1 MKEKF
6 KKLTTMLLISCLL
19 CINTNVLAL
28 TNSKWKTEQ
37 NKMTTTTSGILES
50 EVEVIDKSEN
60 GKRRREYKITY
71 TIPKDF
77 NEDSIIL
84 VPNGYMNNCA
94 LPGDD
99 DIFNIEIKNESENN
113 YHYVNNSLILS
124 TEDFDSY
131 QDSEIGAHISN
142 AYTFTDSKIR
152 EQIGFYR
159 TKNTALQSLYGVNS
173 TSKVTQEMLKDSEID
188 KILDKDKYPNGSKD
202 LNKYYLDFYNQKYQ
216 TDAKVLE
223 DLPTKAIAE
232 LFNGNYTQSF
242 KETNQEVI
250 ELAYNFLYNKLLAF
264 TFDTA
269 TINDENSEL
278 YSVASYMR
286 KENSY
291 KIANSIL
298 AENLNN
304 IETDTTQKVNMPHV
318 YINGKYMT
326 NIYQNYYIGF
336 YLEMRF
342 EKDKEEPPVPVIV
355 PVEPT
360 PTPEVIKEDPIEID
374 YPLPPNTN
382 CEE

>member
-6 KKLTTMLLISCLL
+6 KKLTTMLLIICLL
-19 CINTNVLAL
+19 CVNVNVLAL

-152 EQIGFYR
+152 EHIGFYR

-250 ELAYNFLYNKLLAF
+250 ELAYNFLYK
-264 TFDTA
+264 
-269 TINDENSEL
+269 
-278 YSVASYMR
+278 
-286 KENSY
+286 
-291 KIANSIL
+291 
-298 AENLNN
+298 
-304 IETDTTQKVNMPHV
+304 
-318 YINGKYMT
+318 KY
-326 NIYQNYYIGF
+326 
-336 YLEMRF
+336 
-342 EKDKEEPPVPVIV
+342 
-355 PVEPT
+355 
-360 PTPEVIKEDPIEID
+360 
-374 YPLPPNTN
+374 
-382 CEE
+382 